1 MQHRSIGFLFAVRL
15 NVPHPTAT
23 DFFLF
28 TVSDPLLQ
36 VFVLTVVFGLYH
48 GLILFPALLAM
59 FGPEGGPPPPSN
71 SSVLGESKGGP
82 PSNISVL
89 GESNPGRD
97 NQTFVSDLVS
107 SSS

>member
-1 MQHRSIGFLFAVRL
+1 MF
-15 NVPHPTAT
+15 
-23 DFFLF
+23 
-28 TVSDPLLQ
+28 Q

-71 SSVLGESKGGP
+71 ISVLGESKVGP
-82 PSNISVL
+82 PHPSEISVL

-107 SSS
+107 SQF